1 MGNEREE
8 VIELHLWEA
17 KFHLFRIEV
26 DLLKIQEASLSMD
39 SFQNPVRGAGPS
51 NFVLIIV
58 YAFSYSS
65 LPQGLPC
72 INFRPH

>member
-17 KFHLFRIEV
+17 KFNLFRTEV

-39 SFQNPVRGAGPS
+39 SFQNPVRGAP
-51 NFVLIIV
+51 VIL
-58 YAFSYSS
+58 YS
-65 LPQGLPC
+65 
-72 INFRPH
+72 